1 MEIKVKT
8 AVEWYNLY
16 AEGDLTLKQIVF
28 LMADERDEAIAK
40 LEAEIKDLEDRD
52 LDALYDMK
60 ERDLGD

>member
-8 AVEWYNLY
+8 AAEWYNLY

-40 LEAEIKDLEDRD
+40 LQVEMELLTKD
-52 LDALYDMK
+52 LDAYVNRV
-60 ERDLGD
+60 EEGS